1 MDMPS
6 GGVSS
11 GTDSG
16 AYTDLNRLNSLKVGD
31 RDSEPNLRKV
41 AQEFESVF
49 VGQMLKS
56 MRSAN
61 DVLAKDNP
69 MNSEAVKQYQ
79 DMYDQQLSVSLSHQG
94 NGIGLQDVLMRQLS
108 KTKSVAHTGSN
119 PFARPDAGQ
128 HALGAVR
135 SGAAESHSATASAHN
150 DMAMLNQRRLA
161 LPSKSVDRLLAG
173 IVPGSV
179 DASSRNTLVR
189 GLPAHANLL
198 HPQATHNRINVPG
211 TAPASVEAAVAS
223 TSTAEQGASDTN
235 TASGAYGDWTQSY
248 TAQPKAAAD
257 TTSARTLAQVPL
269 APGKAAFANHED
281 FIATMLP
288 MAEEAA
294 ARIGVDPKVLVAQAA
309 LETGWGKSVLRQ
321 GDGSSTHNLFN
332 IKAGSSWAGDTARAV
347 TAEYEDGK
355 VVKESAQFRAY
366 DSFAD
371 SFHDLVNLLQNND
384 RYQDVVKAADNPEQ
398 FVKELQKAG
407 YATDPRYASKIAS
420 IAKQLESYANYAS
433 SGSSTTL

>member
-6 GGVSS
+6 GGISK
-11 GTDSG
+11 GADSG
-16 AYTDLNRLNSLKVGD
+16 AYTDLNRLNALKVGN
-31 RDSEPNLRKV
+31 RDSEANLRKV

-49 VGQMLKS
+49 VGEMLKS

-61 DVLAKDNP
+61 QSLSKDSL
-69 MNSEAVKQYQ
+69 MNSDSVKQYQ
-79 DMYDQQLSVSLSHQG
+79 EMYDQQLAVSLSHQG

-108 KTKSVAHTGSN
+108 KSKDVARPGGN
-119 PFARPDAGQ
+119 PFARPEGNQ

-135 SGAAESHSATASAHN
+135 NGSADAQSATASAHN

-173 IVPGSV
+173 IVPGATEAT
-179 DASSRNTLVR
+179 DRNTLVR
-189 GLPAHANLL
+189 GQAPQANLL
-198 HPQATHNRINVPG
+198 HPPVANNRINVPA
-211 TAPASVEAAVAS
+211 TAPSSIASAVAS
-223 TSTAEQGASDTN
+223 ANAAQVGKGEA
-235 TASGAYGDWTQSY
+235 AAAYGDWT
-248 TAQPKAAAD
+248 AD
-257 TTSARTLAQVPL
+257 YASASKITPATNRTLTQVPL
-269 APGKAAFANHED
+269 APGKAAFASREE
-281 FIATMLP
+281 FVATMLP

-321 GDGSSTHNLFN
+321 GDGSTSYNLFN
-332 IKAGSSWAGDTARAV
+332 IKAGSSWKGETARAV
-347 TAEYEDGK
+347 TAEYENGK

-371 SFHDLVNLLQNND
+371 SFHDLINLLQNND
-384 RYQDVVKAADNPEQ
+384 RYQDVVKSADNPAQ

-407 YATDPRYASKIAS
+407 YATDPRYASKIAG
-420 IAKQLESYANYAS
+420 IAKQLESYGNYAS
-433 SGSSTTL
+433 NGSSTTL